1 VVGARPRAVVLVA
14 NSMNPYSRALRLGRS
29 LSGAGYDVEIAAVDE
44 PGVPREERDGD
55 VVIRRYVPQ
64 REARLAGSPGIH
76 QARQLLLWPEAD
88 RGWYRTLRRQLRPA
102 DLYHA
107 IGYRTIGIALELG
120 KVARAAGRAGRVIY
134 DVVDVQLETPAY
146 DRLPRMVGRV
156 HGRREQAWVRGAD
169 ALVTVNG
176 PMAAHLAAAWSL
188 PEVPTALPNC
198 PPRWT
203 PPAHRPSHLRE
214 ATGIPADRAI
224 VLYVGKLAEHR
235 GLDEAAEAVLR
246 LPDAALVV
254 LGFGRWA
261 ERVRARDHDPRFAGR
276 HFTLPP
282 VHPDALPE
290 WIASADASI
299 VALPT
304 DSLNQRLSSPNK
316 FWESLT
322 AGTPV
327 VVGRQLEVMRDIV
340 LGGGPGGEL
349 GGAADAADPEDLARA
364 LGAILDAPPEE
375 RQAMRERCLAISQDR
390 YNWEV
395 TVQPYLDLAR
405 RLVPP
410 AA

>member
-1 VVGARPRAVVLVA
+1 
-14 NSMNPYSRALRLGRS
+14 MNPYSRALRLGRS
-29 LSGAGYDVEIAAVDE
+29 LSAAGYDVEIAAVEE
-44 PGVPREERDGD
+44 PGVPPEERDGD

-64 REARLAGSPGIH
+64 REARLAGRPGIH

-107 IGYRTIGIALELG
+107 IGYRTIGIALELAT
-120 KVARAAGRAGRVIY
+120 VARAAGRAGRVIY
-134 DVVDVQLETPAY
+134 DVVDVQLETPTY
-146 DRLPRMVGRV
+146 DRLPRIVGLV
-156 HGRREQAWVRGAD
+156 HGRRERAWVNGAD
-169 ALVTVNG
+169 ALTTVNG
-176 PMAAHLAAAWSL
+176 PMAAYLATAWSL

-203 PPAHRPSHLRE
+203 PPARRPSPLRD
-214 ATGIPADRAI
+214 ATGIPPDRAI
-224 VLYVGKLAEHR
+224 VLYVGKLVEHR
-235 GLDEAAEAVLR
+235 GLDEAAEAVLH

-254 LGFGRWA
+254 LGFGRQA
-261 ERVRARDHDPRFAGR
+261 EQVRARDHEPRFAGR

-282 VHPDALPE
+282 VHPDALPD
-290 WIASADASI
+290 WIASADVSI

-327 VVGRQLEVMRDIV
+327 VVARQLEVMRDIV
-340 LGGGPGGEL
+340 LGGEL
-349 GGAADAADPEDLARA
+349 GGVADPGDPEDLARA
-364 LGAILDAPPEE
+364 LRAILDAPPAE
-375 RQAMRERCLAISQDR
+375 RQAMRERCLAISQGR

-395 TVQPYLDLAR
+395 SVQPYLDLAR